1 MDISLLPSGTRCLVD
16 ANILIYHIAGSSLQC
31 KDFLQR
37 VAGEE
42 VEAYLTTTIIA
53 EVLHRQMLIEAL
65 AKGLVTPGKA
75 IQKLKSNPL
84 VVSSLVAH
92 ISEVEKLLLLPFT
105 IIEVTAADLTSS
117 HSLRLTYGLFV
128 NDSISLACAQRFGI
142 TDVVTHDADFS
153 RIGSINVWE
162 PLDI

>member
-1 MDISLLPSGTRCLVD
+1 
-16 ANILIYHIAGSSLQC
+16 
-31 KDFLQR
+31 
-37 VAGEE
+37 
-42 VEAYLTTTIIA
+42 
-53 EVLHRQMLIEAL
+53 MLIEAV

-75 IQKLKSNPL
+75 IQKLRSNPS

-117 HSLRLTYGLFV
+117 HGLRLTHGLFV
-128 NDSISLACAQRFGI
+128 NDSISLACAQRFRI